1 MIEDPLLWQLILQVF
16 LIGINAFFAC
26 AEIALISFN
35 NTKLEKRAASGDKK
49 AWQLLELTKT
59 PAKFLATIQVLITLS
74 GFLGSAFAAEH
85 FSQRLASS
93 LGGLPIPEN
102 TLRAV
107 CLVVITLLLSYIT
120 LVLGELVP
128 KRIAMKKADEL
139 SVMMGPVI
147 YAASIICSPLVS
159 LLTVSA
165 NAVLR
170 LFGVNPEE
178 TEEKLTEADIRLMI
192 DAGGAKGAIRQTEHE
207 IINNIFAFDDKN
219 AADVMTHRTDVVFL
233 WLEDDD
239 AVWDMTMKSNRHTFF
254 PVCGEDEDEVK
265 YILSVRDYYRLD
277 DKSRAGVLRNAC
289 CPPLFVPES
298 VKTDILFRN
307 MKKNRSHFAVVLDE
321 YGSMSGIVTMNDLLG
336 ELVGDF
342 CQEGDEAERPLIEK
356 KAHNLYCIRGG
367 APIDK
372 VAEALRIEK
381 PDGNYDT
388 FGGFVFS
395 VLGRVPED
403 GETVFVET
411 GPLAIQVLSVKDHRL
426 DEALVRNKEGDQEA
440 RSPV

>member
-1 MIEDPLLWQLILQVF
+1 MLEDPLLWQLVLQVF

-26 AEIALISFN
+26 AEIALLSLN
-35 NTKLEKRAASGDKK
+35 DAKLEKRAADGDKG
-49 AWQLLELTKT
+49 ARHLLALTKT

-85 FSQRLASS
+85 FSQRLTAA

-102 TLRAV
+102 TLKTAS
-107 CLVVITLLLSYIT
+107 LVVITLLLSYIT

-128 KRIAMKKADEL
+128 KRIAMHKADEL
-139 SVMMGPVI
+139 SVTMGPVI

-159 LLTVSA
+159 LLTVST

-170 LFGVNPEE
+170 LFGINPEAAEE
-178 TEEKLTEADIRLMI
+178 TLTEADIRLMI
-192 DAGGAKGAIRQTEHE
+192 DSGGAKGAIRQTERE
-207 IINNIFAFDDKN
+207 FINNIFAFDDKN

-239 AVWDMTMKSNRHTFF
+239 AAWEMTVKSSRHTFF
-254 PVCGEDEDEVK
+254 PVCGDSEDEVTHL
-265 YILSVRDYYRLD
+265 LSARDYFRLD
-277 DKSRAGVLRNAC
+277 DKSSENVLKNAC
-289 CPPLFVPES
+289 FPPFFIPEP
-298 VKTDILFRN
+298 VKTDVLFRN
-307 MKKNRSHFAVVLDE
+307 MKKNRTLFAIVLDE
-321 YGSMSGIVTMNDLLG
+321 YGSMSGIVTMNDLLE
-336 ELVGDF
+336 ELVGNFHTDS
-342 CQEGDEAERPLIEK
+342 DEPERPLIEK
-356 KAHNLYCIRGG
+356 KAQNLYCIRGG

-372 VAEALRIEK
+372 AAEALRIAK

-403 GETVFVET
+403 GEEVFVET
-411 GPLAIQVLSVKDHRL
+411 GSLEIHVLSVKDHRL
-426 DEALVRNKEGDQEA
+426 EEALVRNKK
-440 RSPV
+440 V